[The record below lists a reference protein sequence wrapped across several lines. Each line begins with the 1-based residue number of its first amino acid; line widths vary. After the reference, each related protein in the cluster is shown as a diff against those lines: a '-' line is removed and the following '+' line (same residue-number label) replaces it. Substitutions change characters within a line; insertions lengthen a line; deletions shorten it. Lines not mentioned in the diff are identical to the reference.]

1 MSERPWILAPR
12 YKADESLLELIV
24 PIATELVE
32 CPLWLRMT
40 GGGTAHRMYQII
52 YNRVIE
58 RPFFQMYRL
67 AIAHKRFDILGRFS
81 VSNNFL
87 SILFLIGSFLI
98 G

>member
-40 GGGTAHRMYQII
+40 GGGTAHRMYRDH
-52 YNRVIE
+52 NRVIE

-67 AIAHKRFDILGRFS
+67 AIAYKRFDILGRFS

-87 SILFLIGSFLI
+87 SMLKSSFLI

>member
-1 MSERPWILAPR
+1 MSERQWIPALR
-12 YKADESLLELIV
+12 YKADESLLEWIV

-32 CPLWLRMT
+32 CPMWLRMT

-67 AIAHKRFDILGRFS
+67 AIAYKRFDILGRFS

-87 SILFLIGSFLI
+87 SMLKSSFLI